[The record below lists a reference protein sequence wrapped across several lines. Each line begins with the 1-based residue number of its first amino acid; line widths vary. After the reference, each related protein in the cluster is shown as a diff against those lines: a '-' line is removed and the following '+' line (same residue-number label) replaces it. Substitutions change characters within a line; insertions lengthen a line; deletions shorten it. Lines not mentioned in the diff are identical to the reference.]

1 MKWLNSFRQQNKL
14 LSEQPFKW
22 PEMTPQDWLMEAIS
36 VVGLIF
42 MFAFI
47 IYYYPK
53 LPRVIPV
60 HFDEYGTPREN
71 GSRDNIWIIPSMT
84 LLIHMILPFRERI
97 SPILR
102 SPKFLKRVYTQTQ
115 FNARVRLFR
124 YTKMIMTWG
133 LFYISA
139 STVRL
144 SLHTGLGVAAW
155 FPWVFVTAIFVPTVY
170 YWFIVK

>member
-14 LSEQPFKW
+14 ISEQSFTW

-36 VVGLIF
+36 VVGLVS

-53 LPRVIPV
+53 LSRVIPV
-60 HFDEYGTPREN
+60 HFDAYGAPRGS
-71 GSRDNIWIIPSMT
+71 GSRDNIWIIPAMT
-84 LLIHMILPFRERI
+84 LLIHIILPFRERL
-97 SPILR
+97 SPVYR
-102 SPKFLKRVYTQTQ
+102 RPKFLKRVYTQTQ

-124 YTKMIMTWG
+124 YNKMVVTWG

-139 STVRL
+139 ASVRVA
-144 SLHTGLGVAAW
+144 LHTGSGVAAW
-155 FPWVFVTAIFVPTVY
+155 FPWVFISLLIIPLLFY
-170 YWFIVK
+170 HFYVK